1 MDGARNRSV
10 DVSWDLD
17 CFRLSNFCINCDKY
31 PANNCVVFYD
41 SEVISKVVHALRSL
55 TFQSYHIA
63 NSQNGSI
70 VISQV
75 LALVIASVGSIAIS
89 AVLVTFIA
97 KPFWNR
103 F

>member
-1 MDGARNRSV
+1 MPIYQNTVGFHGNLAIVIYNSKFMV
-10 DVSWDLD
+10 ELLPFCACVLCQVKVS
-17 CFRLSNFCINCDKY
+17 FI
-31 PANNCVVFYD
+31 A
-41 SEVISKVVHALRSL
+41 KVVHALRSL

-89 AVLVTFIA
+89 VVLVTFIA
-97 KPFWNR
+97 KRFGNR

>member
-41 SEVISKVVHALRSL
+41 SEVISVFNFIVGYLRVMRVVRRRRMLNN
-55 TFQSYHIA
+55 F
-63 NSQNGSI
+63 
-70 VISQV
+70 
-75 LALVIASVGSIAIS
+75 
-89 AVLVTFIA
+89 AVFA
-97 KPFWNR
+97 
-103 F
+103 

>member
-1 MDGARNRSV
+1 MPIYQNTVGFHGNLAIVIYNSKFMV
-10 DVSWDLD
+10 ELLPFCACVLCQVKVS
-17 CFRLSNFCINCDKY
+17 FI
-31 PANNCVVFYD
+31 A
-41 SEVISKVVHALRSL
+41 KVVHALRSL

-89 AVLVTFIA
+89 AVLASFIA
-97 KPFWNR
+97 KRFWNR

>member
-1 MDGARNRSV
+1 MSIYQNTVGFPVHLAIVIYNSKILGEFLPFCACV
-10 DVSWDLD
+10 LCQVKVS
-17 CFRLSNFCINCDKY
+17 FI
-31 PANNCVVFYD
+31 A
-41 SEVISKVVHALRSL
+41 KVVHALRSL

-89 AVLVTFIA
+89 AVLASFIA
-97 KPFWNR
+97 KRFWNR